1 MRVIM
6 TELNLEPGKIYEF
19 ADHDNFRVFVRLKYL
34 NTVFNPISK
43 EIQLHFEKLDS
54 SVDKHKDI
62 YLSQSDIY
70 EQVGGINEASEYQ
83 IRYEY

>member
-19 ADHDNFRVFVRLKYL
+19 ADLDNFRVFWRLKYL
-34 NTVFNPISK
+34 NTVVNPISK
-43 EIQLHFEKLDS
+43 EIQLHFEHLDS
-54 SVDKHKDI
+54 SADKQKDI

-70 EQVGGINEASEYQ
+70 QQVGGINEALEYQ
-83 IRYEY
+83 ARYEY

>member
-19 ADHDNFRVFVRLKYL
+19 ADLDNFRVFWRLKYL
-34 NTVFNPISK
+34 NTVVNLISK

-54 SVDKHKDI
+54 SADKQKDI

-70 EQVGGINEASEYQ
+70 QQVGGINEAVEYQ
-83 IRYEY
+83 VRYEY